1 MSLDK
6 IKETVLKASRTEAE
20 HISAAAEKEA
30 AKKAETEKG
39 NLRREFQYLFQ
50 TRSRLIEED
59 YSRQLSQH
67 QGAAAKEILEAKNV
81 SIRAIFKKAEEMILA
96 WPPEEY
102 RRIMQG
108 FLVRVAADRGGKVRV
123 HPDDR
128 EIFVEILN
136 EMNAGRSGQA
146 VLVIDEAPLEEK
158 GGFLFIGENYEID
171 STVRTILDG
180 IEKELLPDIARDLTN
195 I

>member
-1 MSLDK
+1 VSLDK
-6 IKETVLKASRTEAE
+6 IKEAVLRTSRTEAE

-30 AKKAETEKG
+30 AKKIETEKE
-39 NLRREFQYLFQ
+39 NLRREFEYLFQ

-59 YSRQLSQH
+59 YTRQLAQH
-67 QGAAAKEILEAKNV
+67 QGAAAKNILEAKNA
-81 SIRAIFKKAEEMILA
+81 SIRAIFEKVNEMILA
-96 WPPEEY
+96 WSPDEY

-108 FLVRVAADRGGKVRV
+108 FLMRTTADRGGKVRV

-128 EIFVEILN
+128 ETFAGILN
-136 EMNAGRSGQA
+136 EMNAGRSGTTA
-146 VLVIDEAPLEEK
+146 LAIDEAPLKEK
-158 GGFLFIGENYEID
+158 GGFLFISENYEID

-180 IEKELLPDIARDLTN
+180 IQQELLPDIARDLTN